1 MKEAFVADS
10 SIGIAWVIGS
20 QATEFTNLLL
30 DDVTEGRV
38 VHVPELW
45 FLETANGL
53 VVAVRRKLITEAQRR
68 KGMEFLNALPL
79 EQDEASMRGA
89 IVEITEI
96 ATKHNLSVYDACYL
110 ELARRK
116 YLPLASRDEALRAA
130 ARRGGVEL
138 VQNTSR

>member
-1 MKEAFVADS
+1 M
-10 SIGIAWVIGS
+10 G
-20 QATEFTNLLL
+20 
-30 DDVTEGRV
+30 
-38 VHVPELW
+38 LW

-53 VVAVRRKLITEAQRR
+53 VVAVRRKLVTEAQRR

-89 IVEITEI
+89 IVEIAEI

-116 YLPLASRDEALRAA
+116 HLPLASRDEALRAA